1 MRISRLAACAVAA
14 ALVWPAAPAS
24 AHGAPTTP
32 ISRTAACA
40 KGGEDT
46 SSAAC
51 QAAKKANGGG
61 FGSFDNL
68 RIADVGGRDR
78 EVVPDGELCSGG
90 LDAFK
95 GLDLPRDDYPA
106 TKVTAG
112 GSLSVRYRAT
122 IPHAGQFRIFLTKS
136 GYDPTKSLSWDDLG
150 TKPLRTVTDPPLT
163 DGAYAMTVK
172 LPQRTGRHILYVVWE
187 TSSTPDTYYS
197 CSDLVFPTAQKAAP
211 ATTRA
216 TKPPTKAPAQA
227 QPAVTKPA
235 VTKPA
240 AASKAPETTNPTQ
253 AAPAATAQ
261 AVTPVADTS
270 KVTLGH
276 QIIIGALVLGFGA
289 VAYAVVTGVLRRRR
303 ENR

>member
-1 MRISRLAACAVAA
+1 MRILRLAACALAA

-24 AHGAPTTP
+24 AHGSPTTP

-40 KGGEDT
+40 RGGEDT
-46 SSAAC
+46 GSAAC
-51 QAAKKANGGG
+51 LAAKKANGGG

-95 GLDLPRDDYPA
+95 GLDLPRDDYPS

-122 IPHAGQFRIFLTKS
+122 IPHAGQFRIFLTKTS
-136 GYDPTKSLSWDDLG
+136 YDPAKPLAWGDLG
-150 TKPLRTVTDPPLT
+150 TKPLLTVTDPPLT
-163 DGAYAMTVK
+163 DGAYAMKVK

-197 CSDLVFPTAQKAAP
+197 CSDLVFPAAAAAP
-211 ATTRA
+211 EPTAKATKTPTKAKPAA
-216 TKPPTKAPAQA
+216 TKPAKTAEATQEPAPAPTATTEQA
-227 QPAVTKPA
+227 QPAA
-235 VTKPA
+235 
-240 AASKAPETTNPTQ
+240 
-253 AAPAATAQ
+253 

>member
-1 MRISRLAACAVAA
+1 MRISRLAACALAA

-40 KGGEDT
+40 RGGEDT
-46 SSAAC
+46 GSAAC

-122 IPHAGQFRIFLTKS
+122 IPHAGQFRIFITKS
-136 GYDPTKSLSWDDLG
+136 NYDPSKSLAWDDLG
-150 TKPLRTVTDPPLT
+150 TKPLLTVTDPPLT
-163 DGAYAMTVK
+163 GGAYAMKVK

-197 CSDLVFPTAQKAAP
+197 CSDLVFPAAAPAAP
-211 ATTRA
+211 ATTKA
-216 TKPPTKAPAQA
+216 TKAPTKA
-227 QPAVTKPA
+227 KPA
-235 VTKPA
+235 ATKPA
-240 AASKAPETTNPTQ
+240 ATKAPETTNPTTDVP
-253 AAPAATAQ
+253 APAPTQ
-261 AVTPVADTS
+261 ARAVPVADTS

-289 VAYAVVTGVLRRRR
+289 VAYAVVTGILRRRR

>member
-1 MRISRLAACAVAA
+1 MRISRLAACALAA

-24 AHGAPTTP
+24 AHGSPTTP

-40 KGGEDT
+40 RGGEDT
-46 SSAAC
+46 GSAAC

-122 IPHAGQFRIFLTKS
+122 IPHAGQFRIFLTKPA
-136 GYDPTKSLSWDDLG
+136 YDPSKPLAWDDLG
-150 TKPLRTVTDPPLT
+150 AKPLVTVTDPPLT
-163 DGAYAMTVK
+163 DGAYAMKVK
-172 LPQRTGRHILYVVWE
+172 LPQRTGRQILYVVWE

-197 CSDLVFPTAQKAAP
+197 CSDLVFPKAAVAP
-211 ATTRA
+211 ATTKA
-216 TKPPTKAPAQA
+216 TRAPAKA
-227 QPAVTKPA
+227 KPA
-235 VTKPA
+235 ATKPA
-240 AASKAPETTNPTQ
+240 ATKVPEAPKTTDATNPTE
-253 AAPAATAQ
+253 AAPAPARAQ
-261 AVTPVADTS
+261 TVPVADTS

-276 QIIIGALVLGFGA
+276 QIIIGALALGFGA
-289 VAYAVVTGVLRRRR
+289 VAYAVVTGILRRRR

>member
-1 MRISRLAACAVAA
+1 MRIYRLAACALAA
-14 ALVWPAAPAS
+14 ALAGAAAPAAPAN

-46 SSAAC
+46 GDAAC
-51 QAAKKANGGG
+51 RAAKKANGGA

-78 EVVPDGELCSGG
+78 EVVPDGELCGGG

-112 GSLSVRYRAT
+112 ESLSVRYRAT
-122 IPHAGQFRIFLTKS
+122 IPHAGQFRLFLTKA
-136 GYDPTKSLSWDDLG
+136 GYDPAAKLTWDDLG
-150 TKPLRTVTDPPLT
+150 RKPLATVTDPPLT
-163 DGAYAMTVK
+163 DGAYAMKVK

-197 CSDLVFPTAQKAAP
+197 CSDLVFPTAAIAPPPAKA
-211 ATTRA
+211 
-216 TKPPTKAPAQA
+216 TKAPTA
-227 QPAVTKPA
+227 PAKA
-235 VTKPA
+235 KPA
-240 AASKAPETTNPTQ
+240 ATKAAEPTRTTEAAPVETTE
-253 AAPAATAQ
+253 APAPQA
-261 AVTPVADTS
+261 AVTPVSNTND
-270 KVTLGH
+270 VTLGH
-276 QIIIGALVLGFGA
+276 QIIIGALVLAVGA
-289 VAYAVVTGVLRRRR
+289 GAYAVVTGLLRRRR